1 MEERNNPCRPSSNP
15 LEITRRPLPDETVSV
30 NFSTVPPFRDY
41 NPLPSTP
48 PPSYTPRKPDHH
60 QDFNRAHQQVHSNNA
75 YNGRTLPPRQ
85 EVRLQQ
91 AEAQL
96 AAAAVLAAGNN
107 RCRRHNESE
116 SSDTSRSSRSSSN
129 SSSSST
135 TNNNKSSD
143 EDDDINNG
151 LSRRNAAL
159 RVNGAYCPD
168 LLNACSLILP
178 FQESDS
184 SPERQST
191 NRRRSRQYKRSSVPL
206 QRRPSSTAA
215 AYSSSDYAE
224 IDEINNTITCNS
236 NVLTSAKSTPTLYHQ
251 RRSINEGCVTNS
263 ITAQQLNQMG
273 QNLSLRRPRISLTWV
288 LREQQ
293 NQHQSSPQ
301 PSDQPNQTTN
311 SDHQDAEYQNNN
323 NPSTRLDGK
332 TNLSTGLDIKK
343 KLKAKQNNNKEEDK
357 LFHEKY
363 VSNHNLQQQLQE
375 KREPSKDLMF
385 VCTPSR
391 QPISLKSGDT
401 TTAPDSTLRRR
412 FVIGESKKVLEKKCF
427 KVSDGNVL
435 EKCEKDEAK
444 SLKGTYSEP
453 SLIAASEGHHRRH
466 RHRKR
471 RDRNRVQKFGYE
483 IRNVDEFLSKCS
495 LASPGNIPVVLS
507 SSSTLYQ
514 TRPGGYQIE
523 IPLPLGMV
531 VNAVFKNQNWLYVQ
545 TPHAEEGYVGYNS
558 CLPLGILP
566 PAARGNSTSK
576 PTPCWDTNGDVFPRP
591 CGNMTDS
598 EKEIR
603 LRGGTRSDG
612 ARTPRLKRIPPSG
625 TLEHHVDKLYLR
637 AASQPKLTEKAYA
650 QLKSTNLYK
659 KQAAAAAANKA
670 NATATLTPTLTPA
683 IVNSCNASVRT
694 SNNEYLQQHKTK
706 LLQKQQSLMSQKAAS
721 TASSENRSLRQTLV
735 AIMMDYATQSITLQK
750 GEIVTLCEC
759 RESKDRRQWFYV
771 RTRDGRE
778 GYIPAEVAGHGF
790 L

>member
-1 MEERNNPCRPSSNP
+1 MET
-15 LEITRRPLPDETVSV
+15 LTV
-30 NFSTVPPFRDY
+30 NLSTVPPFRDY

-48 PPSYTPRKPDHH
+48 PPSYTPRNLDQ
-60 QDFNRAHQQVHSNNA
+60 QDFNRPSRQEAYSNGYNA
-75 YNGRTLPPRQ
+75 RTLSFESD
-85 EVRLQQ
+85 EVRQVEIQQ
-91 AEAQL
+91 AAV
-96 AAAAVLAAGNN
+96 AAAYNN
-107 RCRRHNESE
+107 RCTSRRHNESE
-116 SSDTSRSSRSSSN
+116 SSDTSRSSRSCSN

-135 TNNNKSSD
+135 SNNNNSSD
-143 EDDDINNG
+143 EDDDISNR
-151 LSRRNAAL
+151 LSRRNATL

-178 FQESDS
+178 YQESDS
-184 SPERQST
+184 SPERQNT
-191 NRRRSRQYKRSSVPL
+191 NPRTRKNSHQPKNQRTLSS
-206 QRRPSSTAA
+206 SAA
-215 AYSSSDYAE
+215 AGAAASYSSSDYAE
-224 IDEINNTITCNS
+224 IDELPKSLTTSS
-236 NVLTSAKSTPTLYHQ
+236 NVLTSSKSTPTLYHQ
-251 RRSINEGCVTNS
+251 RRSINKGCVTTQH
-263 ITAQQLNQMG
+263 TAQQLNQMG

-293 NQHQSSPQ
+293 NHNQPTQTDQSHQ
-301 PSDQPNQTTN
+301 TN
-311 SDHQDAEYQNNN
+311 EQDAEFQNNN
-323 NPSTRLDGK
+323 NPSNRLDVK
-332 TNLSTGLDIKK
+332 TNLSTGLEFKK
-343 KLKAKQNNNKEEDK
+343 KLKTKQNNKDNEK

-391 QPISLKSGDT
+391 QPVSLKNGDT
-401 TTAPDSTLRRR
+401 TTAPDATLRRR
-412 FVIGESKKVLEKKCF
+412 FVIGETQKVLEKKCF

-435 EKCEKDEAK
+435 EKCDKEEAK

-612 ARTPRLKRIPPSG
+612 ARTPRLKRVPPSD

-650 QLKSTNLYK
+650 QLKSTHLHK
-659 KQAAAAAANKA
+659 KQAAISTANKTTITTQ
-670 NATATLTPTLTPA
+670 NHTLTPA
-683 IVNSCNASVRT
+683 LINSFNASVRT
-694 SNNEYLQQHKTK
+694 SSNEDYILQHKAK
-706 LLQKQQSLMSQKAAS
+706 LLQKQQLLMSQKAAS
-721 TASSENRSLRQTLV
+721 SVSSENRSLRQTLV
-735 AIMMDYATQSITLQK
+735 AIMMDYSTQSITLQK

-759 RESKDRRQWFYV
+759 RESRDRRQWFYV